1 MSERDADV
9 MVSLTGTVSA
19 ALPEV
24 QRRRQG
30 VRAALDRLERAI
42 AAPTTGRE
50 GAWIARVA
58 DQLTHVETAFG
69 HHITVTEE
77 EDGLFDEIIADAP
90 RLANQVHQL
99 RTEHLRIAAAI
110 DRARLLA
117 TGPAAEGHLSELSE
131 AALDL
136 MARLTRHRHLGAT
149 LVYEAYTVDIEAAD

>member
-1 MSERDADV
+1 MSDQDAGV
-9 MVSLTGTVSA
+9 IVSLTTLGPA

-24 QRRRQG
+24 RRRRQG
-30 VRAALDRLERAI
+30 VRAALDRLEHAI

-50 GAWIARVA
+50 AAWVAKVA
-58 DQLTHVETAFG
+58 DQLTNVETAFG
-69 HHITVTEE
+69 HHVTVTEE

-90 RLANQVHQL
+90 RLANQVQQL
-99 RTEHLRIAAAI
+99 RTDHLRIAVTI

-136 MARLTRHRHLGAT
+136 LARLTRHRHLGAT